1 MRRWKQAMGVIV
13 SFALVAAM
21 LLPMSA
27 LAREQAIPT
36 IRLTLGNGQTTP
48 QYAAGETSELLIR
61 VWNKGT
67 QDAGNVKISP
77 VLDDGAS
84 WPFEIADMNNELEL
98 GTIPAGQYAEA
109 VWKDLKVRDDVETKS
124 YKLAFTVTYDDGEN
138 QFQSTPYIF
147 AKTTAKPEEKPDD
160 NNNTTDDSTFTKI
173 LNQVLD
179 FITKYQI
186 YIISALTVILIIL
199 VILIISSKKKKR
211 GVLE

>member
-138 QFQSTPYIF
+138 QFQSTSLRRQRQSRR
-147 AKTTAKPEEKPDD
+147 K
-160 NNNTTDDSTFTKI
+160 
-173 LNQVLD
+173 NQMTI
-179 FITKYQI
+179 ITITMHSRKHRR
-186 YIISALTVILIIL
+186 SHRAAGKVWL
-199 VILIISSKKKKR
+199 V
-211 GVLE
+211 E

>member
-98 GTIPAGQYAEA
+98 GTIPAG
-109 VWKDLKVRDDVETKS
+109 
-124 YKLAFTVTYDDGEN
+124 
-138 QFQSTPYIF
+138 
-147 AKTTAKPEEKPDD
+147 
-160 NNNTTDDSTFTKI
+160 DSTQKQSGKI
-173 LNQVLD
+173 
-179 FITKYQI
+179 
-186 YIISALTVILIIL
+186 
-199 VILIISSKKKKR
+199 
-211 GVLE
+211 

>member
-77 VLDDGAS
+77 ILDDAAS

-124 YKLAFTVTYDDGEN
+124 YKLAFTGLMMMVRTNSRVHRTSLRRQRQSRRKN
-138 QFQSTPYIF
+138 QMTI
-147 AKTTAKPEEKPDD
+147 
-160 NNNTTDDSTFTKI
+160 
-173 LNQVLD
+173 
-179 FITKYQI
+179 ITITMHSRKHRR
-186 YIISALTVILIIL
+186 SHRAAGKVWL
-199 VILIISSKKKKR
+199 V
-211 GVLE
+211 E

>member
-1 MRRWKQAMGVIV
+1 M
-13 SFALVAAM
+13 
-21 LLPMSA
+21 
-27 LAREQAIPT
+27 
-36 IRLTLGNGQTTP
+36 
-48 QYAAGETSELLIR
+48 IR

-147 AKTTAKPEEKPDD
+147 ATVSYTH
-160 NNNTTDDSTFTKI
+160 
-173 LNQVLD
+173 LNLRVRSGSLSGGCECH
-179 FITKYQI
+179 
-186 YIISALTVILIIL
+186 II
-199 VILIISSKKKKR
+199 
-211 GVLE
+211 

>member
-27 LAREQAIPT
+27 LAGEQAIPT

-77 VLDDGAS
+77 ILDDAAS
-84 WPFEIADMNNELEL
+84 W
-98 GTIPAGQYAEA
+98 
-109 VWKDLKVRDDVETKS
+109 
-124 YKLAFTVTYDDGEN
+124 
-138 QFQSTPYIF
+138 
-147 AKTTAKPEEKPDD
+147 
-160 NNNTTDDSTFTKI
+160 
-173 LNQVLD
+173 
-179 FITKYQI
+179 
-186 YIISALTVILIIL
+186 
-199 VILIISSKKKKR
+199 
-211 GVLE
+211 

>member
-77 VLDDGAS
+77 ILDDAAS

-160 NNNTTDDSTFTKI
+160 NNNNNNAQPETPQEPQGGGASRVGAFRSCMR
-173 LNQVLD
+173 V
-179 FITKYQI
+179 
-186 YIISALTVILIIL
+186 SA
-199 VILIISSKKKKR
+199 R
-211 GVLE
+211 GSRGAWIFACM

>member
-84 WPFEIADMNNELEL
+84 
-98 GTIPAGQYAEA
+98 
-109 VWKDLKVRDDVETKS
+109 
-124 YKLAFTVTYDDGEN
+124 
-138 QFQSTPYIF
+138 
-147 AKTTAKPEEKPDD
+147 
-160 NNNTTDDSTFTKI
+160 
-173 LNQVLD
+173 
-179 FITKYQI
+179 
-186 YIISALTVILIIL
+186 
-199 VILIISSKKKKR
+199 
-211 GVLE
+211 